1 MAIPPDGGYGWVV
14 LLLSFLAQLIVDGII
29 FSIGILL
36 PLIGAEFN
44 VSSAQVVLVGSIQ
57 IGCYFMGGAFSSA
70 LINSYGF
77 RPVAML
83 GVLSSALALLV
94 ASFSSN
100 LLMMI
105 AFYSILGM
113 FVVVAATRT
122 TIDLV
127 FWQVD
132 PH

>member
-1 MAIPPDGGYGWVV
+1 MAIPPDGGYGWLV
-14 LLLSFLAQLIVDGII
+14 LFLSFLAQLIVDGII

-36 PLIGAEFN
+36 PLISAEFN

-77 RPVAML
+77 RPVAVL
-83 GVLSSALALLV
+83 GVVCSALALLV

-105 AFYSILGM
+105 AFYSIIGM
-113 FVVVAATRT
+113 FVVYAA
-122 TIDLV
+122 I
-127 FWQVD
+127 Q
-132 PH
+132 PNCK